1 MSRKI
6 TKTTMLVAVGTRNF
20 GASGAC
26 ARTRV
31 AIVVTASLSARAQ
44 DEHEQGHEGQVD
56 EVHALDQPDDQ
67 EHGGVQPAGR
77 LGLAGHAL
85 DDRRAGQA
93 VTDRRA
99 DGATGEGDATADE
112 GQALEQAR
120 VAGGG
125 RLGQVPNAHYS
136 PRSSTWGELGNPCA
150 SARARP
156 R

>member
-6 TKTTMLVAVGTRNF
+6 TKTTMLVALGTRKF
-20 GASGAC
+20 GVSCAC

-44 DEHEQGHEGQVD
+44 DEHEQGHEGEVD
-56 EVHALDQPDDQ
+56 EVHALDQTDDQ

-85 DDRRAGQA
+85 DDRGAGQA

-99 DGATGEGDATADE
+99 DGAAGEGDATADE
-112 GQALEQAR
+112 REALQQAR
-120 VAGGG
+120 GAAGGG
-125 RLGQVPNAHYS
+125 LLGQNADAHYS
-136 PRSSTWGELGNPCA
+136 PRSSSWGELGGIGA
-150 SARARP
+150 LVRVL
-156 R
+156 

>member
-6 TKTTMLVAVGTRNF
+6 TKTTMLVALGTRKF
-20 GASGAC
+20 GVSCAC

-56 EVHALDQPDDQ
+56 EVHALDQTDDQ
-67 EHGGVQPAGR
+67 EHGGVQPTGR
-77 LGLAGHAL
+77 LGLAGAAVKT
-85 DDRRAGQA
+85 RRAGQA

-112 GQALEQAR
+112 GQALEETRGA
-120 VAGGG
+120 AGGG
-125 RLGQVPNAHYS
+125 LLGQEQGAHDS
-136 PRSSTWGELGNPCA
+136 PRSFCWGELGK
-150 SARARP
+150 SVR
-156 R
+156 

>member
-6 TKTTMLVAVGTRNF
+6 TKTTMLVALGTRKF
-20 GASGAC
+20 SVSCAC

-56 EVHALDQPDDQ
+56 EVHALDQADDQ

-77 LGLAGHAL
+77 LGLAGDAL
-85 DDRRAGQA
+85 EARPAGPA

-99 DGATGEGDATADE
+99 DGAAGEGDATADE
-112 GQALEQAR
+112 RQALEETR
-120 VAGGG
+120 GTAGGG
-125 RLGQVPNAHYS
+125 LLGQKQGAHFS
-136 PRSSTWGELGNPCA
+136 PRSFPWEASHASSDGELG
-150 SARARP
+150 
-156 R
+156 